1 MKDKI
6 LSVLIILA
14 VIGGAL
20 YFFFDKNNYEG
31 NSIVDVDVESN
42 TLNSYYIGNGYI
54 SELEYENED
63 ILDIIDQTDA
73 SYFTVKVL
81 PDFTMELS
89 QHPKVDYEEIKDN
102 NTLGNIDEKG
112 IDITRDTLLKL
123 FNMKYTD
130 VGEVNEDYTVY
141 NSALIDDIFKGYGFY
156 NVYEDFKSH
165 FDGEVDD
172 VIYDNKVVLS
182 CEDVQFTKI
191 GLIYPSED
199 YDWEEQ
205 YDGTYLYLIGN
216 ATVYVKTSD
225 YEETKD
231 VDIKTLVK
239 VIEDK
244 SAYVSFQTLKFQ

>member
-6 LSVLIILA
+6 LSILIILA

-31 NSIVDVDVESN
+31 NSIVDVDVESK

-165 FDGEVDD
+165 FGGEVDD
-172 VIYDNKVVLS
+172 VFYDNQVVLS

-205 YDGTYLYLIGN
+205 NDGTYLYLIGN
-216 ATVYVKTSD
+216 ASINVKTAD

-244 SAYVSFQTLKFQ
+244 STYVSFQTLKFQ